1 MTRLPSCVAGR
12 IVGACFD
19 FESGTLD
26 GWQLAEWATESDG
39 YVRGTVG
46 VSSRPESESGRS
58 MQIQAEFRSI
68 GWSAIALELRAD
80 VSLADY
86 SGIRADVL
94 APADTTFHLGVR
106 FVILAGPSWQ
116 WLETKEPIP
125 LEPGKWSVVAAPLE
139 ADAWR
144 GPEYSDAVD
153 ERQWVAQLREVHK
166 IIVRVESYP
175 DRAGDDRSDVAAI
188 SIDNIWFPERD
199 GL

>member
-1 MTRLPSCVAGR
+1 
-12 IVGACFD
+12 
-19 FESGTLD
+19 
-26 GWQLAEWATESDG
+26 
-39 YVRGTVG
+39 
-46 VSSRPESESGRS
+46 

-175 DRAGDDRSDVAAI
+175 DRAGDDTSDVAAI